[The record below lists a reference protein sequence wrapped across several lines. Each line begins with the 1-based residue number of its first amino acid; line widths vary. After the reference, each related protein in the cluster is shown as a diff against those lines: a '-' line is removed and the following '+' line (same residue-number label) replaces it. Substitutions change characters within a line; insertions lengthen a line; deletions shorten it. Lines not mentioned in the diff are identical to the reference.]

1 MPCGAHSAAQRR
13 QQRQPAASAGRS
25 LSNTPC
31 AFKKKAPRSRGARR
45 RTSAQRRLSAP
56 RRRAALSATGHPRP
70 TRPPARA
77 APRLTPCRPHA
88 PPCVARALWRE
99 SRRAA
104 RAARASARFRTAS
117 APKFRAAPP
126 PPIRIAA
133 DPARRALVS
142 GERARDE
149 RAQPTAR
156 PTRKRRERGPPA
168 RRRRAAA
175 RRAEGAGESP
185 EWMAADAAR
194 RAPRPRRAPPAASA
208 GAAATGPAAGHWR
221 RRGRPGKV
229 EPFPPRHV
237 RRRPDEPHRLGICGE
252 IRI

>member
-1 MPCGAHSAAQRR
+1 MWRTLRGAAAAAAATSSERR
-13 QQRQPAASAGRS
+13 PIAFEHAVRFQKKRAPIARGASARVGAATPQRS
-25 LSNTPC
+25 
-31 AFKKKAPRSRGARR
+31 
-45 RTSAQRRLSAP
+45 SAP
-56 RRRAALSATGHPRP
+56 RRPERDRTPSTHPP
-70 TRPPARA
+70 TRPRRA
-77 APRLTPCRPHA
+77 APHPLPPAR

-104 RAARASARFRTAS
+104 RTARASARFRTAS

-221 RRGRPGKV
+221 RRGRPGKA

-237 RRRPDEPHRLGICGE
+237 RPRPDEPHRLGVCGK